1 MTKITDYQ
9 LQDRYSDKPHQVFL
23 TGTQALVRIMLDQ
36 ARRDQ
41 AAGLRTGG
49 FVSGYRG
56 SPLGA
61 VDKEMHSAERLL
73 QQHHIDFLPAIN
85 EELGA
90 TAILGAQQ
98 APLFDGCDYEGLFS
112 IWYGKGPGVDRA
124 GDALKHGNHYG
135 SHTKGGVLVVAGDDH
150 GCVSSSMP
158 HQSDP
163 VFIAWQMPILNPA
176 NVAEYLQF
184 AEYGFALSR
193 FSGNWVAFKA
203 ISETLESAAT
213 VTIQP
218 DRQFQQPDYQAP
230 SDLYVRKVDLPGPE
244 IEQRMYHKLEAVQA
258 FMEANPIDQCQH
270 NLPQAKFGFVST
282 GKAHLDLLEAL
293 RLLGVDE
300 STCQTL
306 GIDIYKVGMV
316 WPLARM
322 SALDYVAGKEEVLV
336 IEEKRGVIESQLKEY
351 FYDWPGQKP
360 KLMVGKHD
368 ENGAPLLPWVGEMD
382 PLLLVPVVAQRLHR
396 FFPQLNLP
404 AKAAQLQA
412 FKSIRLEVAGAKRIP
427 YYCSGCPHNT
437 STKLPAG
444 SEASLGIGCHVMAG
458 WMDRD
463 SYGCTQM
470 GGEGVSWSALSRY
483 NGKQHRFQNM
493 GEGTWYHSGSLA
505 IRQAVAAGANITYK
519 VLYNDAVAMTG
530 GQTVDGPI
538 SVHAIAQASVAE
550 GIAALALVSDQPEKF
565 VPQDL
570 PSQVTIHHRDEMQQ
584 VQERMRDT
592 TGVTVI
598 IYEQTCATEKR
609 RRRKAGT
616 LVDPQRFPI
625 INHHVCEACGD
636 CSVQSNCLSV
646 EPRATELGRKRKVNL
661 SSCNK
666 DFSCLQGFCPSFVT
680 VEGTERAKPATQA
693 FDYAAWESQLP
704 LPDIQMPAEPVNVL
718 VTGVGGTGVVTV
730 GAVLTMAAQLENKG
744 ASVLDFTGFAQKFGT
759 VLSYVRIAPSPQQLN
774 QVRIQEAG
782 ADVVIACDLVVSSSP
797 QASKLY
803 HKDSKIVLN
812 MAEMPTGDLVLQRDA
827 SLRVDLRREL
837 IEGVV
842 GKSNLQAFDANEVAE
857 RLLGNT
863 VFANVMML
871 GYSWQCG
878 KLPVSLAAMQR
889 AIELN
894 GVAVDTNKQ
903 AFLLGRIM
911 AEDSQALAPPKQ
923 ADTQATT
930 LDQSLTRNLV
940 LLTAYQNKAYAK
952 RYQSTLQ
959 EIWSLA
965 PTLSEQQR
973 MTIADTLRK
982 LMAYKDEYEVARLY
996 SQTDFKQE
1004 LQQRF
1009 VEGGRLIYHLAPPF
1023 LPLGKDHFGRPKKIA
1038 LGPWVGKLFIG
1049 LARCKGLRGTP
1060 FDLFGYTAERR
1071 MERALVPW
1079 FVDNLK
1085 YFINTQDLP
1094 DFLRLANEIRG
1105 FGPVKQ
1111 QSVIQI
1117 QAQVVSLRQS

>member
-1 MTKITDYQ
+1 
-9 LQDRYSDKPHQVFL
+9 
-23 TGTQALVRIMLDQ
+23 
-36 ARRDQ
+36 
-41 AAGLRTGG
+41 
-49 FVSGYRG
+49 
-56 SPLGA
+56 
-61 VDKEMHSAERLL
+61 
-73 QQHHIDFLPAIN
+73 
-85 EELGA
+85 
-90 TAILGAQQ
+90 
-98 APLFDGCDYEGLFS
+98 
-112 IWYGKGPGVDRA
+112 
-124 GDALKHGNHYG
+124 
-135 SHTKGGVLVVAGDDH
+135 
-150 GCVSSSMP
+150 
-158 HQSDP
+158 
-163 VFIAWQMPILNPA
+163 
-176 NVAEYLQF
+176 
-184 AEYGFALSR
+184 
-193 FSGNWVAFKA
+193 
-203 ISETLESAAT
+203 
-213 VTIQP
+213 
-218 DRQFQQPDYQAP
+218 
-230 SDLYVRKVDLPGPE
+230 
-244 IEQRMYHKLEAVQA
+244 
-258 FMEANPIDQCQH
+258 
-270 NLPQAKFGFVST
+270 
-282 GKAHLDLLEAL
+282 
-293 RLLGVDE
+293 
-300 STCQTL
+300 
-306 GIDIYKVGMV
+306 
-316 WPLARM
+316 
-322 SALDYVAGKEEVLV
+322 
-336 IEEKRGVIESQLKEY
+336 
-351 FYDWPGQKP
+351 
-360 KLMVGKHD
+360 
-368 ENGAPLLPWVGEMD
+368 
-382 PLLLVPVVAQRLHR
+382 
-396 FFPQLNLP
+396 
-404 AKAAQLQA
+404 
-412 FKSIRLEVAGAKRIP
+412 

-616 LVDPQRFPI
+616 LVDPQRFPV

-863 VFANVMML
+863 VFANVM
-871 GYSWQCG
+871 
-878 KLPVSLAAMQR
+878 
-889 AIELN
+889 
-894 GVAVDTNKQ
+894 
-903 AFLLGRIM
+903 
-911 AEDSQALAPPKQ
+911 
-923 ADTQATT
+923 
-930 LDQSLTRNLV
+930 
-940 LLTAYQNKAYAK
+940 
-952 RYQSTLQ
+952 
-959 EIWSLA
+959 
-965 PTLSEQQR
+965 
-973 MTIADTLRK
+973 
-982 LMAYKDEYEVARLY
+982 
-996 SQTDFKQE
+996 
-1004 LQQRF
+1004 
-1009 VEGGRLIYHLAPPF
+1009 
-1023 LPLGKDHFGRPKKIA
+1023 
-1038 LGPWVGKLFIG
+1038 
-1049 LARCKGLRGTP
+1049 
-1060 FDLFGYTAERR
+1060 
-1071 MERALVPW
+1071 
-1079 FVDNLK
+1079 
-1085 YFINTQDLP
+1085 
-1094 DFLRLANEIRG
+1094 
-1105 FGPVKQ
+1105 
-1111 QSVIQI
+1111 
-1117 QAQVVSLRQS
+1117 